1 MAIEIKEYVDFK
13 SSEPTKNNGIVIRES
28 AAIAA
33 PQQMISPDSL
43 MVEIEGIHSDVLTIN
58 CTQYSKKCLENS
70 IPYWTEPYEKAVIMH
85 HNDEDGQ
92 IIGRVKKAEMIDS
105 KRSGTAAINFTC
117 NIGDE
122 SGIKGI
128 KNGTL
133 STVSIGAVAYDVR
146 CSICGCNVAESVCE
160 HKKGCTYDDELCYWI
175 VEDMEPREVSYVILP
190 SDKYAQTMK
199 VYKPGKKD
207 LKESVEVIEE
217 MSVRDE
223 LFKTITESVVEDE
236 QVEVKE
242 KVEVDE
248 EVKEGKEEKKED
260 KVEKEEVKEE
270 EKEEEKAEEEEEK
283 EEADKDDDKD
293 DKEQD
298 KKDDEEEENKEEEES
313 NKDDRDAIINELKE
327 ELKELKDELKEV
339 KQQLKEAKKMKEA
352 VELELAGY
360 KVQEKVNVAR
370 KIKELKES
378 IGIECEDAE
387 EIAKNNSI
395 NELNLIYKTLNETC
409 NYTKLPNKILMESIV
424 DEDAD
429 NIKQHIELKESASN
443 DVEED
448 YQDLLQLQNLHKRL
462 FK

>member
-248 EVKEGKEEKKED
+248 EVKEEKEEKKED

-293 DKEQD
+293 DKEED

>member
-248 EVKEGKEEKKED
+248 EVKEEKEEKKED

-270 EKEEEKAEEEEEK
+270 EKEEEKAEEEEI
-283 EEADKDDDKD
+283 EAS
-293 DKEQD
+293 E
-298 KKDDEEEENKEEEES
+298 
-313 NKDDRDAIINELKE
+313 
-327 ELKELKDELKEV
+327 
-339 KQQLKEAKKMKEA
+339 
-352 VELELAGY
+352 
-360 KVQEKVNVAR
+360 
-370 KIKELKES
+370 
-378 IGIECEDAE
+378 
-387 EIAKNNSI
+387 
-395 NELNLIYKTLNETC
+395 
-409 NYTKLPNKILMESIV
+409 
-424 DEDAD
+424 
-429 NIKQHIELKESASN
+429 
-443 DVEED
+443 
-448 YQDLLQLQNLHKRL
+448 
-462 FK
+462 

>member
-1 MAIEIKEYVDFK
+1 
-13 SSEPTKNNGIVIRES
+13 
-28 AAIAA
+28 
-33 PQQMISPDSL
+33 
-43 MVEIEGIHSDVLTIN
+43 
-58 CTQYSKKCLENS
+58 
-70 IPYWTEPYEKAVIMH
+70 
-85 HNDEDGQ
+85 
-92 IIGRVKKAEMIDS
+92 MIDS

-122 SGIKGI
+122 TGIKGI

-146 CSICGCNVAESVCE
+146 CSICGCNVAEEVCE
-160 HKKGCTYDDELCYWI
+160 HKKGCTYDDKLCYWI

-223 LFKTITESVVEDE
+223 LFKTITESVVEDD

-248 EVKEGKEEKKED
+248 EVKEEAKAEEE
-260 KVEKEEVKEE
+260 KVEKEEAKEEEEVKE
-270 EKEEEKAEEEEEK
+270 EKEEEAEEKVEEEP
-283 EEADKDDDKD
+283 EKDDDK
-293 DKEQD
+293 K
-298 KKDDEEEENKEEEES
+298 DEEVEEKEDNKEEEDS
-313 NKDDRDAIINELKE
+313 NKDDRDTIIDKLKKEME
-327 ELKELKDELKEV
+327 ELKAELKKVLA
-339 KQQLKEAKKMKEA
+339 QLKETKKMKEA

-424 DEDAD
+424 NEEAD
-429 NIKQHIELKESASN
+429 NIKEHIELKESAN

-448 YQDLLQLQNLHKRL
+448 FQDLIQLQNLHKRL

>member
-248 EVKEGKEEKKED
+248 EVKEEKEEKKED

-283 EEADKDDDKD
+283 EEANKDDDKD
-293 DKEQD
+293 DKEED
-298 KKDDEEEENKEEEES
+298 KKDDEEEKNKEEEES

>member
-248 EVKEGKEEKKED
+248 EVKEEKEEKKED

-270 EKEEEKAEEEEEK
+270 EKEE
-283 EEADKDDDKD
+283 ADKDDDKD
-293 DKEQD
+293 DKEED
-298 KKDDEEEENKEEEES
+298 KKDDEEEKNKEEEES